1 MQLQRLN
8 AKLGLAIL
16 SAQKSTK
23 YGASDMYSQLLHIYS
38 CLQLGPEYKIFLL
51 LKTTFKMALG
61 VQFDI

>member
-23 YGASDMYSQLLHIYS
+23 CSASDMYSQLLYIYS
-38 CLQLGPEYKIFLL
+38 CLQVGPKYKIISFAQNYI
-51 LKTTFKMALG
+51 KNGTG
-61 VQFDI
+61 SSI